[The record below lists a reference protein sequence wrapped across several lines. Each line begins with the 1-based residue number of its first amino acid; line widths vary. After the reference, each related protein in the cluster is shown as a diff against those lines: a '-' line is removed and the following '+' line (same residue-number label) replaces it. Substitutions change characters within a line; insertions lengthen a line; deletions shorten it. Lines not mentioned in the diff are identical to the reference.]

1 MNVSVDFEEA
11 VRLGDTIK
19 IRIMLKNSLLMDHTF
34 YTFDQMK
41 SYAISK
47 NIQFMVEPQH
57 KLHKKEEAEWTKD
70 LLNEELVILIREFTE
85 ERVEYIKLLIKHIY
99 SSKQHKDISSISEQ
113 SCKPL
118 RRDALHNNRDDK
130 VALNDRGNVR
140 KKDNREHYDEI
151 SEKSKRVQ
159 RIVDSSNKRRVWK
172 IAEIKAILQHV
183 KAIEY
188 ACNQILKEE

>member
-11 VRLGDTIK
+11 VRLGDIIK

-41 SYAISK
+41 SYATSK
-47 NIQFMVEPQH
+47 NVQFMVEPQQ
-57 KLHKKEEAEWTKD
+57 KLHKKAEPEWTND

-99 SSKQHKDISSISEQ
+99 SSKQHKDISSISER
-113 SCKPL
+113 SRKPL
-118 RRDALHNNRDDK
+118 KQDALHNNRRDK
-130 VALNDRGNVR
+130 VALNNRVNVR

-151 SEKSKRVQ
+151 SKKSKQVQ
-159 RIVDSSNKRRVWK
+159 CIVDGSIKKRAWK
-172 IAEIKAILQHV
+172 IAEIKVILQHV
-183 KAIEY
+183 KAIED
-188 ACNQILKEE
+188 ACNQILKED